1 MNANTDFIL
10 KAKDIFSTLVLSKV
24 ELDPEIRKI
33 EADGG
38 LIELEVYKTEKLE
51 KIVFCFI
58 NIFDSGVIE
67 ATVLAWPDDQYNF
80 PVLWCNLTIVPAVM
94 NVPVFDFIP
103 LEDIVIHPEYADQ
116 YLDNLSELRS
126 KALDVFGDTVI
137 DKAIDL
143 PSKTVYSLSPF
154 NLVAMISGEGIPHV
168 PKVAEEYIN
177 AYIEMSKNAVPITDE
192 KIKEHSIRKKMAA
205 RALMKA
211 NDPGYPFMIDVF
223 GEDRTRR
230 VFNIVF

>member
-1 MNANTDFIL
+1 MNAKTDFIL

-67 ATVLAWPDDQYNF
+67 ATALAWPDDQYNF
-80 PVLWCNLTIVPAVM
+80 PVLWCNLTIVPSVM

-116 YLDNLSELRS
+116 YLDNLCELRS
-126 KALDVFGDTVI
+126 KALDIFGDTVI
-137 DKAIDL
+137 DKAVDL

-154 NLVAMISGEGIPHV
+154 NLVAMIQMKG
-168 PKVAEEYIN
+168 YR
-177 AYIEMSKNAVPITDE
+177 MCQMLQKNI
-192 KIKEHSIRKKMAA
+192 
-205 RALMKA
+205 LMH
-211 NDPGYPFMIDVF
+211 I
-223 GEDRTRR
+223 
-230 VFNIVF
+230 